1 MSIAHRETT
10 DIALDRPARSAPAT
24 PTTYRI
30 DPAASRIEFSINKR
44 RFFVQH
50 LVVTG
55 RFTDVSGTITLDQAH
70 PAGAQAVVTIGAASI
85 DTGNRQRDKHL
96 RTADF
101 FHVDRH
107 PSLTFQSRQV
117 EAIDQAAGRYRVV
130 GDLAVRGVTRPVTLD
145 ARYEPAKGTG
155 PGRRIKLTLTGSLNR
170 RDFGIVWD
178 NPLFHVAD
186 DLTVKLELEAIAE

>member
-1 MSIAHRETT
+1 
-10 DIALDRPARSAPAT
+10 
-24 PTTYRI
+24 
-30 DPAASRIEFSINKR
+30 
-44 RFFVQH
+44 
-50 LVVTG
+50 
-55 RFTDVSGTITLDQAH
+55 
-70 PAGAQAVVTIGAASI
+70 VTIGAASI

-186 DLTVKLELEAIAE
+186 DLTVKLEVEAIAE